1 MIPLNAE
8 TIRQYIERRR
18 ISYWTIA
25 NRLDI
30 DHSHL
35 ARVLNGKRPGS
46 AALLRSVAEMAESM
60 DSPRRSQA
68 DVSRLIDAAAHVFFL
83 KRGGFESDI
92 FNDARGKQQP

>member
-25 NRLDI
+25 NRLEI

-35 ARVLNGKRPGS
+35 ARVLRGKRPGS
-46 AALLRSVAEMAESM
+46 KALLRSVAEMAESM
-60 DSPRRSQA
+60 DRPDRRLS
-68 DVSRLIDAAAHVFFL
+68 DVHRLVGAATHVFFL
-83 KRGGFESDI
+83 NRGAFDSDI
-92 FNDARGKQQP
+92 FTDTKGRG

>member
-1 MIPLNAE
+1 MMPLDPE
-8 TIRQYIERRR
+8 TIRQYLQRRG
-18 ISYWTIA
+18 ISSWAIA

-60 DSPRRSQA
+60 DRPHRSQA
-68 DVSRLIDAAAHVFFL
+68 DLTRLIDAAAHVFFL

-92 FNDARGKQQP
+92 FSDNKGRG